1 MAGIGNLK
9 PIKLLVYG
17 TNIDAN
23 GDAIES
29 IQKIYKM
36 WAEVADN
43 GGSKTQAN
51 GRTEMSDTKTFKIN
65 FRGYLITGNYK
76 IKYFG
81 QTYAITNIQ
90 RVDEKRFN
98 YELTGFNIFESSV
111 VQGGGGGGD
120 SQIFPTKYYADGVV
134 TTATGEFSRFTL
146 TNAVYY
152 QILID
157 KPFKIKWPNN
167 VVLQYPKANLF
178 TTVYD
183 YDGNNLP
190 SNVDIY
196 FDPTTTFLTFTN
208 NGSTNLVAPN
218 NLPASLLSLTLF
230 GGLESAFTL
239 PPNLTFLQI
248 NFNNVTIGAAENFL
262 QQLVANNV
270 SNGTLKIRIQNFET
284 LSLSGNADYQTLIS
298 RGWNIS

>member
-23 GDAIES
+23 GDAIET
-29 IQKIYKM
+29 IQTTYKM

-43 GGSKTQAN
+43 GGGKTQAN
-51 GRTEMSDTKTFKIN
+51 GRTEMSDTKTFRVN

-81 QTYAITNIQ
+81 QTYAVTNIE
-90 RVDEKRFN
+90 RVDERRFN
-98 YELTGFNIFESSV
+98 YVLTGFNIFESSV
-111 VQGGGGGGD
+111 VEGGGGGGGET
-120 SQIFPTKYYADGVV
+120 FPTKYYVDGVV
-134 TTATGEFSRFTL
+134 TTATGEYSRFTL
-146 TNAVYY
+146 TNALYY

-178 TTVYD
+178 TNVYD
-183 YDGNNLP
+183 YNGSGSP

-218 NLPASLLSLTLF
+218 NLPTSLLTLTLF
-230 GGLESAFTL
+230 GGLSAAFTL
-239 PPNLTFLQI
+239 PPNLTFI
-248 NFNNVTIGAAENFL
+248 EMSFNNISLAVAQNFL
-262 QQLVANNV
+262 GQLVTNNV
-270 SNGTLKIRIQNFET
+270 NNGTLKIRRQNNET
-284 LSLSGNADYQTLIS
+284 LSFTGLADYNTLIS
-298 RGWNIS
+298 RGWAIS